1 MDLLFILDTVEFPLA
16 PNPMLARRVAG
27 VLAKKGHHVHLLEL
41 WDGETMPPEEPG
53 CERTLLSFSDERVMN
68 RVLES
73 GRSGGTP
80 VPLRLLKLCAHP
92 AAGIAA
98 VRQILLKSPHRT
110 AAAKK
115 AIEALYKEHS
125 FDACI
130 ATAAPYSGSFALQQA
145 NIGAEKICWQ
155 MDPFAASQ
163 YPGGDPERKAELA
176 LAGAMDGVLIPPS
189 LEKDYIQNGFLKGF
203 RTRMRVLDFP
213 SLVPP
218 AQADPEQDASHQK
231 MPDKNGRLRCVFVGS
246 LYPDIRTPH
255 YALELFAALNDPGT
269 ELCFVGGGWENYPAD
284 LLEPYRKTLGDR
296 LIVTGPLPKKEADRW
311 LQSADVLLSLGNR
324 VADQVPSKLF
334 EYFAAGKP
342 VVHLAKIQKDPCI
355 AYFRRWPLALLM
367 GEWEGAGPEV
377 CQRLLQFLQQKGRS
391 RLPFEEAERLFP
403 QNTPEHAA
411 RMIEKLLEE
420 CE

>member
-27 VLAKKGHHVHLLEL
+27 VLAKKGHRVHLLEL
-41 WDGETMPPEEPG
+41 WDGETLPPEQEG
-53 CERTLLSFSDERVMN
+53 CERTLLAFSDERIMN
-68 RVLES
+68 RVLEN

-80 VPLRLLKLCAHP
+80 VPLRLLKLCVHP
-92 AAGIAA
+92 AAAVAA
-98 VRQILLKSPHRT
+98 VRQLLLKSPHRT

-115 AIEALYKEHS
+115 AIEALCKEHS

-130 ATAAPYSGSFALQQA
+130 AVAAPYSGSIALQQA

-155 MDPFAASQ
+155 MDPFSASQ
-163 YPGGDPERKAELA
+163 YPGGDPQRKAELA
-176 LAGAMDGVLIPPS
+176 LAGAMDGLLIPPA

-218 AQADPEQDASHQK
+218 QGSADESAAFK
-231 MPDKNGRLRCVFVGS
+231 KPDSRIRCVFVGS
-246 LYPDIRTPH
+246 LYPNIRTPH
-255 YALELFAALNDPGT
+255 YALELFSALNDPNT

-284 LLEPYRKTLGDR
+284 LLEPYKKVLGDR
-296 LIVTGPLPKKEADRW
+296 LIVTGPLPKKEADQW
-311 LQSADVLLSLGNR
+311 LQSADVLVSLGNQNT
-324 VADQVPSKLF
+324 DQVPSKLF

-342 VVHLAKIQKDPCI
+342 VLHLAKIQKDPCL
-355 AYFRRWPLALLM
+355 AYFRRWPLALLL
-367 GEWEGAGPEV
+367 GEWEGTDADV
-377 CQRLLQFLQQKGRS
+377 CRHFSQFLQAKGRC
-391 RLPFEEAERLFP
+391 RLPFEEAARFFP